1 MYLDVEKQCRW
12 PNPVISS
19 ASAKPAEFTGES
31 GVKMTGPYEYI
42 APSYWMEDKERG
54 GAYGFNTETSMG
66 PAVPPI
72 ESLKEMLPPEHL
84 WPIDDW
90 WNFHAGGN
98 EFKDI
103 KVFTEALDRR
113 YGQAQDAEDFAFK
126 SQVMSYEGVRA
137 MFEGYSRNKYRSTG
151 VIQWML
157 RNAWPSMIWHLY
169 DYYLRPG
176 GGYFGTK
183 KALEPLH
190 PVHGYDDRSISVVN
204 SRYQDASGL
213 KLTAKILNLDMTEK
227 WSQDAT
233 VDAGGQQ

>member
-1 MYLDVEKQCRW
+1 
-12 PNPVISS
+12 
-19 ASAKPAEFTGES
+19 
-31 GVKMTGPYEYI
+31 
-42 APSYWMEDKERG
+42 
-54 GAYGFNTETSMG
+54 MG

-103 KVFTEALDRR
+103 TVFTEALDRR

-137 MFEGYSRNKYRSTG
+137 MFEGYSRNKYTSTG

-157 RNAWPSMIWHLY
+157 NNAWPSMIWHLY

-183 KALEPLH
+183 KALEPLSGCQRIETH
-190 PVHGYDDRSISVVN
+190 CQNSQPRYDREMVAGCNGRCD
-204 SRYQDASGL
+204 
-213 KLTAKILNLDMTEK
+213 
-227 WSQDAT
+227 
-233 VDAGGQQ
+233 GGQQ